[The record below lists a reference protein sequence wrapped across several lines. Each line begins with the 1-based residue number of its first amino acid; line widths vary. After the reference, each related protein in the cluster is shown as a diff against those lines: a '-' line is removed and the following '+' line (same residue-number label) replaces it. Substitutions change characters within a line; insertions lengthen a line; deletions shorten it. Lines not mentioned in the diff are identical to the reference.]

1 MHKSVYSPEQIVLQE
16 MLKAR
21 RTEAGMLQGEL
32 ARRLNKPQ
40 SFVSRFE
47 SGAVMLD
54 MPQLRQVCRALGL
67 SLGEFVTLYEDALEQ
82 AGL

>member
-1 MHKSVYSPEQIVLQE
+1 MHKSVYSPEQIILQQL
-16 MLKAR
+16 LKAR

-32 ARRLNKPQ
+32 ARRLSKPQ

-67 SLGEFVTLYEDALEQ
+67 SLHEFVTVYEDALEQ

>member
-1 MHKSVYSPEQIVLQE
+1 MHKSVYSPEQVLLQQ
-16 MLKAR
+16 MLKKR
-21 RTEAGMLQGEL
+21 RKDVAMLQGEL
-32 ARRLNKPQ
+32 ARRLGKPQ

-67 SLGEFVTLYEDALEQ
+67 SLREFVDLYEDALER

>member
-1 MHKSVYSPEQIVLQE
+1 VHKSVYSPEQVILQGL
-16 MLKAR
+16 LKTL
-21 RTEAGMLQGEL
+21 RTNTGMLQGEL
-32 ARRLNKPQ
+32 ARRLSKPQ

-67 SLGEFVTLYEDALEQ
+67 SLPEFVTLYENALEQ